1 MSTLV
6 SSLGSPFGA
15 AGDTPIL
22 AAQSLSV
29 AIMAGSI
36 RACSLRSSLFRSA
49 ASVRRTGDGS
59 LPVGRLQWPDRTHR
73 GVGEYRRATPA
84 SYAVRRWEFCR
95 PAELRA
101 AFHAGR

>member
-59 LPVGRLQWPDRTHR
+59 PPAGRLLRPDRTHR
-73 GVGEYRRATPA
+73 GVGEYRRASSHQQHGLRSGPA
-84 SYAVRRWEFCR
+84 
-95 PAELRA
+95 LR
-101 AFHAGR
+101 GISDPSP

>member
-6 SSLGSPFGA
+6 SSLGSPFGGA
-15 AGDTPIL
+15 IL

-59 LPVGRLQWPDRTHR
+59 PPAGRLLRPDRTHR
-73 GVGEYRRATPA
+73 GVGEYRRATPV
-84 SYAVRRWEFCR
+84 SYAVRRWGFCR